1 MLTIAHCTQ
10 GCNLSTSIHKSCE
23 KVCWCQVA
31 VIQYWLLL
39 LDWLLHHV
47 FSEVHGFP
55 GATLIPINTR
65 GPSQTTSWEI
75 LWELQKLFTQRYIK
89 GSTVAMVHSECRQ
102 AGSKLSVENLIIMRK
117 PTKILICFLL
127 SWYAGN
133 SKICQPGNNSPLSKV
148 FYWSKIQIIPM
159 FFVVF
164 KENMCSRQISIF
176 FCYLFL
182 N

>member
-1 MLTIAHCTQ
+1 MHP
-10 GCNLSTSIHKSCE
+10 
-23 KVCWCQVA
+23 
-31 VIQYWLLL
+31 
-39 LDWLLHHV
+39 V

-55 GATLIPINTR
+55 GATLIPIHTG
-65 GPSQTTSWEI
+65 GPSRTTSWAI
-75 LWELQKLFTQRYIK
+75 LWELQNLFSQRCIK

-102 AGSKLSVENLIIMRK
+102 PGSTLSVENLIIMRK
-117 PTKILICFLL
+117 PTKILICLLL
-127 SWYAGN
+127 SPYAGN
-133 SKICQPGNNSPLSKV
+133 SKKCQPGNNSALSKV

-164 KENMCSRQISIF
+164 KENICNLQISTF